1 MADVVQ
7 YRLERMTDEL
17 DDLERRGLFSRPEIA
32 EIVRRRRDFEYRL
45 KRPSPLKQDFLA
57 YIDYEKQ
64 LDALRNLR
72 KRAIIGELIKEE
84 QAREENEGADE
95 HKKKKKKM
103 SKKWKKSISDIA
115 GVLRILDIYRMATV
129 RYKADLDLWFKYL
142 EFCREKRH
150 GRMKQVLA
158 QAIRYHPKVPGLWIY
173 AAAWEFDQN
182 LNVAAARALMQS
194 GLRTCSSSEDLWI
207 EYLRMELTYLNK
219 LKARKIAL
227 GEDVKLLQRN
237 NSDADRWKEENRD
250 LFMPLNEEQGSNA
263 QEGSLDK
270 GEELFLQQGALV
282 LQTIYHGAIEAN
294 PSSLNLRQRFLEILD
309 TVDLAHYDELKVEVM
324 EDLKKDFSH
333 DENYW
338 DWIASL
344 QIGDISELKDSE
356 RSKILSKLDRVVQV
370 YEEAVNVLPTAKMF
384 SLYAKFW
391 LDVLV
396 SDGEGSTSALSNAVA
411 DDRDF
416 VSSIIKVYEKAESCG
431 CLTADLAC
439 QYVSFYLQ
447 IGRLDEAKN
456 LAKKLCN
463 SKLPDSANLWILRA
477 SIEIK
482 WFTNKSSAINKDDL
496 HSVFE
501 FLKDVLTRLSISE
514 TEYLWLMALKVFS
527 NNKGFFEKLVKFLM
541 LALGKAGGTDSG
553 TSVSSAVVNWVL
565 QREGIQQARVMYKRF
580 LALPHPSLK
589 FFRYCMELEQN
600 LVFVGDNLGVTC
612 VRKLYESALGIY
624 PENRELWRDYYLL
637 EKKVGTSESVNAVY
651 WRARKTLKDTSM
663 IVNTDL

>member
-84 QAREENEGADE
+84 QAREEKEGADE
-95 HKKKKKKM
+95 HKMKKKKKKKK

-115 GVLRILDIYRMATV
+115 GVLRILDIYRLATV
-129 RYKADLDLWFKYL
+129 
-142 EFCREKRH
+142 
-150 GRMKQVLA
+150 
-158 QAIRYHPKVPGLWIY
+158 RYHPKVPGLWIY

-227 GEDVKLLQRN
+227 GENVKLLQRN
-237 NSDADRWKEENRD
+237 SSDADQWKEENKD

-294 PSSLNLRQRFLEILD
+294 PSSLSLRQRFLEILD
-309 TVDLAHYDELKVEVM
+309 TMDLAHYDELKVEVM

-338 DWIASL
+338 DWIARL

-370 YEEAVNVLPTAKMF
+370 YEEAVNVLPTAEMF

-396 SDGEGSTSALSNAVA
+396 SDGEDSTSALSNAVV
-411 DDRDF
+411 DYQDF
-416 VSSIIKVYEKAESCG
+416 VSSIIKVYEKAESRG

-447 IGRLDEAKN
+447 IGRFDEAKN

-482 WFTNKSSAINKDDL
+482 WFTNKSSAISKDDL

-501 FLKDVLTRLSISE
+501 FLKDVLTRLSISK
-514 TEYLWLMALKVFS
+514 TEYLWLM
-527 NNKGFFEKLVKFLM
+527 
-541 LALGKAGGTDSG
+541 
-553 TSVSSAVVNWVL
+553 
-565 QREGIQQARVMYKRF
+565 Q
-580 LALPHPSLK
+580 
-589 FFRYCMELEQN
+589 
-600 LVFVGDNLGVTC
+600 
-612 VRKLYESALGIY
+612 
-624 PENRELWRDYYLL
+624 
-637 EKKVGTSESVNAVY
+637 VGTSESVNAVY